1 MGECI
6 VDVQD
11 SNTNGAGR
19 NRSRSP
25 DVRDIVDP

>member
-6 VDVQD
+6 VGSQESD
-11 SNTNGAGR
+11 NNGAGR
-19 NRSRSP
+19 NRLRSP